1 MEHDTGVFV
10 VYIVN
15 NMHNLTE
22 SNENVAIF
30 RYNMTRNA
38 DFIPYYAAAVR
49 CQCIAENSVPLLYQ
63 NMASIVTWYNKRLFL
78 SVIAEL
84 MPCLLWQRSFRQGK
98 EDEVP
103 LFTPLE
109 VAVHQRDYSM
119 VQFIL
124 SLGCIIEY
132 SNTNRS
138 EYENLISECIIE
150 ACDLYSEPYSIEEND
165 IIDTLRKEIYSE
177 SLI

>member
-1 MEHDTGVFV
+1 MEHDPEALFV
-10 VYIVN
+10 YTVN
-15 NMHNLTE
+15 SMPRLTE

-30 RYNMTRNA
+30 RYNMTRNV
-38 DFIPYYAAAVR
+38 DFIPHYTANVR
-49 CQCIAENSVPLLYQ
+49 CQCHDENLLLYQ
-63 NMASIVTWYNKRLFL
+63 NIASIVTWYDKRLFL
-78 SVIAEL
+78 AIIAEL
-84 MPCLLWQRSFRQGK
+84 MPCLLWQRFFRHGH

-109 VAVHQRDYSM
+109 VAIHQRDHSM

-124 SLGCIIEY
+124 SLHCITKY

-138 EYENLISECIIE
+138 EYETLISECIID
-150 ACDLYSEPYSIEEND
+150 ACDWYSEPYSKEEND
-165 IIDTLRKEIYSE
+165 IIDILGREIYPE